1 MYMGSTDTVRN
12 RPPPRFA
19 NRLGHDVCVPVTMR
33 DVARRAGVSVKTVS
47 NVINGY
53 RYLRPET
60 RERVEAAIAELGY
73 RMNMSARHL
82 RKGQTGMVGLAIP
95 ELSLAYWGEFAD
107 MVITAAE
114 KLDLRVLIEL
124 TGAEDATVVNN
135 NAAAVLLVLNTLGLG
150 REAIVSRGELIELT
164 GGTRAGALA
173 ALESAQRRLTDGLLF
188 SPLGLEP
195 DEAHLL
201 EVDFPLVLLGERIFG
216 APVDHVTM
224 RNVEAARAAVLHLAE
239 RGCRRIATIGARP
252 DEGMGSATLRLQG
265 YLQGLEAAGLPFDP
279 ALVVNADPWTRV
291 TGADALVQL
300 LDADVEV
307 DGIFAMNDAV
317 ALGAMHALHLRRIA
331 VPAQIAVIGFDD
343 VADAAYYEPPLS
355 SIAAGQQEIAEQA
368 MRLLAERIAG
378 DTSAPRFIEAEF
390 RLHARESTRR

>member
-114 KLDLRVLIEL
+114 KLDLRV
-124 TGAEDATVVNN
+124 
-135 NAAAVLLVLNTLGLG
+135 
-150 REAIVSRGELIELT
+150 LIELT

-279 ALVVNADPWTRV
+279 ALVVNANPWTRV

-331 VPAQIAVIGFDD
+331 VPEQIAVIGFDD

-378 DTSAPRFIEAEF
+378 DTSGPRFIEAAF
-390 RLHARESTRR
+390 QLHARESTRRSGLV

>member
-1 MYMGSTDTVRN
+1 
-12 RPPPRFA
+12 
-19 NRLGHDVCVPVTMR
+19 MR

-60 RERVEAAIAELGY
+60 RERVESAIAELGY

-82 RKGQTGMVGLAIP
+82 RKGHTGMVGLAIP

-107 MVITAAE
+107 MVITEAAE
-114 KLDLRVLIEL
+114 LDLRVLIEL
-124 TGAEDATVVNN
+124 TGA
-135 NAAAVLLVLNTLGLG
+135 
-150 REAIVSRGELIELT
+150 
-164 GGTRAGALA
+164 TRAGALA
-173 ALESAQRRLTDGLLF
+173 ALGSAQRRLTDGLLF

-195 DEAHLL
+195 DEAQLL
-201 EVDFPLVLLGERIFG
+201 QVDFPLVLLGERIFG

-224 RNVEAARAAVLHLAE
+224 RNVEAAKAATLHLAE

-252 DEGMGSATLRLQG
+252 DEAMGSATLRFQG
-265 YLQGLEAAGLPFDP
+265 YREGLDAAGLRFDP
-279 ALVVNADPWTRV
+279 ALVVTADPWTRV
-291 TGADALVQL
+291 TGAESMVQL
-300 LDADVEV
+300 LEADTGV

-317 ALGAMHALHLRRIA
+317 ALGAMHVLHLRRIA
-331 VPAQIAVIGFDD
+331 VPDQIAVIGFDD

-355 SIAAGQQEIAEQA
+355 SIAAGQEEIARQA

-378 DTSAPRFIEAEF
+378 DTSGPRFIEVDF
-390 RLHARESTRR
+390 QLHTRESSRPVEAF